1 VLLVPIVGPLVLAA
15 AVMVVP
21 SAAARRWLVTVNGVL
36 HALVTAYVVIWPPA
50 EMFDRWLELAP
61 GGVGRV
67 LLGFIS
73 AQYLILSFYVPG
85 YLKARTGRPDRV
97 FCAALTAV
105 IGPMS
110 LVMIA
115 HHLGLMWVAI
125 ETATLCTAPLLYF
138 HRSPQSIEA
147 TWKYLLIGS
156 VGIALALF
164 GSFFLAYSAA
174 KVPGLDTSLLFDA
187 MVAQADRLSPPWLHS
202 AFVVLLVG
210 YGTKIGLAPMHTWK
224 PDAYGEAPGLVGA
237 LLAGG
242 LTTCA
247 FCALLR
253 FVQIV
258 YAAHDGALA
267 RELLLVLGL
276 VSMAVAAV
284 FLARQRDFKRML
296 AYSSVEHMGIVAV
309 GLGIGDRG
317 TYGAL
322 LHLINNGFGKGVLF
336 LAAGNIHRAYGSRL
350 TDHVSGAIRRTPASG
365 ALLLAGFFAITASPP
380 SGLFISELMI
390 VQAAFAGGQYW
401 VGGAFLVLVAV
412 AFMGMGSTIVKV
424 VLGAPAPIGSTDPA
438 GAAAPPRE
446 REPLLTVLPP
456 LAFLLVVVVLGVYIP
471 DWLGSALEA
480 ATATIEGRP

>member
-1 VLLVPIVGPLVLAA
+1 MLLLPILIPLAF
-15 AVMVVP
+15 AVVAFLHP
-21 SAAARRWLVTVNGVL
+21 SPVIRGWLVTVSGIV
-36 HALVTAYVVIWPPA
+36 HAVVTTIVVIWPPDA
-50 EMFDRWLELAP
+50 MFDRWLALGP
-61 GGVGRV
+61 IGRV
-67 LLGFIS
+67 LLPFAS
-73 AQYLILSFYVPG
+73 AQYLIISFYVPA
-85 YLKARTGRPDRV
+85 YLQARNERPNRV
-97 FCAALTAV
+97 FCAALIA
-105 IGPMS
+105 ILGPMS

-115 HHLGLMWVAI
+115 HHLGLMWVAV

-174 KVPGLDTSLLFDA
+174 KVPGLDTSLLFED
-187 MVAQADRLSPPWLHS
+187 MVAHADQLSPPWLHS

-242 LTTCA
+242 LTACA

-253 FVQIV
+253 FVQIA

-267 RELLLVLGL
+267 RQFLLALGL
-276 VSMAVAAV
+276 ISMAVAAV
-284 FLARQRDFKRML
+284 FLARQRDLKRML
-296 AYSSVEHMGIVAV
+296 AYSSVEHMGIIAV
-309 GLGIGDRG
+309 GFGIGDRG

-322 LHLINNGFGKGVLF
+322 LHLINNGFGKVVLF
-336 LAAGNIHRAYGSRL
+336 LAVGNIHRAYGSRL

-380 SGLFISELMI
+380 SGLFISELTI
-390 VQAAFAGGQYW
+390 VQAAFAGGHYW
-401 VGGAFLVLVAV
+401 TGGAFLVFVAV
-412 AFMGMGSTIVKV
+412 AFMGMGSTVLKV
-424 VLGAPAPIGSTDPA
+424 VLGAPPSRFDGMKP
-438 GAAAPPRE
+438 
-446 REPLLTVLPP
+446 REPLLTILPP
-456 LAFLLVVVVLGVYIP
+456 LVCLLVVCMLGVYIP
-471 DWLGSALEA
+471 SWLQVALEQAA
-480 ATATIEGRP
+480 ATVEGR